1 MEILTLKKDLVKNII
16 NQVMFVLIKLAH
28 IILIKVP
35 WTLIKIYKILII
47 TSINNFLLEK
57 LQLEN

>member
-35 WTLIKIYKILII
+35 
-47 TSINNFLLEK
+47 
-57 LQLEN
+57 